1 MRLGFKIG
9 ARFLKSNIGQTILI
23 ILGISIGVS
32 VQIFIGSLIQGL
44 QKSLVDKTIGNASQI
59 TVTADAADKKL
70 NNYDEIIKLI
80 QSADKD
86 ITTISPVSDHPVFL
100 DREENAASLLLR
112 GFDLTSADEIYNLK
126 KQLVEGIM
134 PVGRNEVILGTDIKD
149 KYDLHTGED
158 ISVITPEKEL
168 VTLTIKG
175 FYDLK
180 VKSINTTWAITN
192 LETSQDI
199 FKEDGKITSVEIQVK
214 DSSVFSA
221 DIIGNSISTAL
232 QGRDVTITNWKEQNE
247 QLLSGLKGQSI
258 SSYMIQIF
266 VLISVVLGIASV
278 LAISVLQKSKQI
290 GILKAMG
297 MKNRMAC
304 YVFLSQ
310 GIILGG
316 LGAAFGIVLGLG
328 LSYGFSTFALNPDG
342 TPIVALYLNKGFIS
356 ISVLVAL
363 LSSVAASLLPAVKS
377 ARLNPVDIIRNN

>member
-9 ARFLKSNIGQTILI
+9 ARFLRSNIGQTILI

-59 TVTADAADKKL
+59 TVTADTSDKKI
-70 NNYDEIIKLI
+70 NNYDEIFKLI
-80 QSADKD
+80 QSADKK

-100 DREENAASLLLR
+100 DRAEDTVSLLLR
-112 GFDLTSADEIYNLK
+112 GFDLARADEIYDLK
-126 KQLVEGIM
+126 EQLVEGSM
-134 PVGRNEVILGTDIKD
+134 PEGRNEIILGTDLKD
-149 KYDLHTGED
+149 KYGLRTGED
-158 ISVITPEKEL
+158 VKVITPEKEL

-192 LETSQDI
+192 LETSQEV
-199 FKEDGKITSVEIQVK
+199 FKEGEKITSIEIQVEE
-214 DSSVFSA
+214 SAVFST
-221 DIIGNSISTAL
+221 DIISNNISTAL
-232 QGRDVTITNWKEQNE
+232 KGRDVTITNWKEQNE

-297 MKNRMAC
+297 MKRRTAC

-316 LGAAFGIVLGLG
+316 FGSALGIVLGLG

-342 TPIVALYLNKGFIS
+342 TPIVALYLNSGFII